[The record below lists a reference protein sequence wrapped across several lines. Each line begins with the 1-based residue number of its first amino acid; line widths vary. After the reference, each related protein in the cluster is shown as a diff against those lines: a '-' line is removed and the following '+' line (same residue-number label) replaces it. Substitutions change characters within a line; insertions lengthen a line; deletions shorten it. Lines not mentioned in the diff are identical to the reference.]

1 MKNIFSR
8 GDFAVYRKT
17 SLNDAMEDIG
27 TLHHEYASKKVTIFI
42 SHKHDDL
49 EDLKGVIGFLERN
62 YNVKVYID
70 SQDSSM
76 PQITS

>member
-49 EDLKGVIGFLERN
+49 EDLKAL
-62 YNVKVYID
+62 
-70 SQDSSM
+70 
-76 PQITS
+76 

>member
-42 SHKHDDL
+42 K
-49 EDLKGVIGFLERN
+49 
-62 YNVKVYID
+62 
-70 SQDSSM
+70 
-76 PQITS
+76 